1 MTSSTWP
8 IAHRAQR
15 VDEGGGRRVSQK
27 STSRSSVRMRGLKPG
42 TEREGRAWRRG
53 GAGRARLT
61 EKHHAGGSVSESGG
75 HRGKVTRAP
84 ASSGFSFSVFGK
96 AFGREPVRAEE
107 EGGWWGLGGGPSSP
121 PPRTLNAALS
131 DAAATLRPDGLTR
144 ERSTKRHR
152 ASLR

>member
-1 MTSSTWP
+1 MTSVTWP

-15 VDEGGGRRVSQK
+15 VDEPGGRRVSQK

-53 GAGRARLT
+53 QGGETHRKTPQR
-61 EKHHAGGSVSESGG
+61 GSVSESGG

-84 ASSGFSFSVFGK
+84 ASSRFSFRVFGK

-107 EGGWWGLGGGPSSP
+107 EGGWWGLGGGTVSP
-121 PPRTLNAALS
+121 PPHA
-131 DAAATLRPDGLTR
+131 
-144 ERSTKRHR
+144 KRG
-152 ASLR
+152 AV